1 MRVLGIDTSGHTN
14 TVGVVDGDRVLA
26 DLVCEARADSLK
38 KIISN
43 IDSALKSAGLTL
55 DDMQG
60 FGVGLGPGSWTG
72 IRIGVTVGKI
82 LAYSASKP
90 VCGVPTLEA
99 LACGAK
105 NVSAPVCAIITAG
118 TRDTIY
124 AAFYHARKGSV
135 TRTGEYYVGN
145 IQGLAEKIKEPLVL
159 IGAEM
164 QLYSK
169 SIIQAVDSPGIIID
183 AIEALPGGAAIALL
197 AAARLERGEGDNT
210 LSLTPLYLKESTA
223 KAFVNRYSGINQAK
237 AQDSRH
243 VSVRY

>member
-14 TVGVVDGDRVLA
+14 AIGVVDGDRVLA
-26 DLVCEARADSLK
+26 DRVCEARADSLE
-38 KIISN
+38 KIVSN
-43 IDSALKSAGLTL
+43 IDSALESAGLAL

-82 LAYSASKP
+82 LAYSANKP

-99 LACGAK
+99 LACGAG
-105 NVSAPVCAIITAG
+105 NIPAPICAIISAG

-124 AAFYHARKGSV
+124 AAFYHTLNGSV
-135 TRTGEYYVGN
+135 TRAGEYYVGN
-145 IQGLAEKIKEPLVL
+145 VRGLAEKVKEPVVL
-159 IGAEM
+159 IGAEV

-169 SIIQAVDSPGIIID
+169 LIVQALDSPSMIID
-183 AIEALPGGAAIALL
+183 VVEAVPRGAAVALL
-197 AAARLERGEGDNT
+197 AAARLERGESDST

-223 KAFVNRYSGINQAK
+223 KAFVSRYSGMAQAK
-237 AQDSRH
+237 VQDS
-243 VSVRY
+243 